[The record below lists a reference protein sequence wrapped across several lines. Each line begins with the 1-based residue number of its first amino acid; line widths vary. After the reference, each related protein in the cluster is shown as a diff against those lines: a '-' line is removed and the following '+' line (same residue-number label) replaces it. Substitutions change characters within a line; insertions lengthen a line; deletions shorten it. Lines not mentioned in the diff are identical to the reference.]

1 MPGGRKKYCPH
12 IWKFRA
18 GKAHLRGVLGEAAWW
33 RQSLGHQR
41 MDRVPM
47 GRVGT
52 AELLKVWFEVRQGT
66 FFHFSAAGLLVSAA
80 KFLHL

>member
-1 MPGGRKKYCPH
+1 
-12 IWKFRA
+12 
-18 GKAHLRGVLGEAAWW
+18 
-33 RQSLGHQR
+33 
-41 MDRVPM
+41 M